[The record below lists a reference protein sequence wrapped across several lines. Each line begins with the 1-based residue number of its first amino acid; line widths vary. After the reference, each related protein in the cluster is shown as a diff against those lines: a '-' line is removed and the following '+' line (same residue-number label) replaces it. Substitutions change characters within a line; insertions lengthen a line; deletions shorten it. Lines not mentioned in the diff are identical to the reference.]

1 MAHAGRA
8 RSPSGVEFCN
18 CGFLGQVRTAL
29 SVLTVRLPPT
39 VNIALAVTALL
50 TVRQLPTV
58 KKFLSLTQF
67 IWNLSL
73 GIAVPSAGA
82 FN

>member
-1 MAHAGRA
+1 MAPAGRA

-50 TVRQLPTV
+50 TVRQLLTV
-58 KKFLSLTQF
+58 KKVLSLTKIYLEPKF
-67 IWNLSL
+67 RHRR
-73 GIAVPSAGA
+73 AVGRRV
-82 FN
+82 